1 MKRARFITKFPW
13 VATTLLLLLAGCAP
27 VISPATLQQV
37 DKSIS
42 FEELQHNPDKYKGKT
57 VLLGGDI
64 IETRNTTG
72 RTVILVLARSLD
84 HRNQPKEEGASKG
97 RFIVYQ
103 PGFLDPAI
111 YRPDRQITVAGKV
124 IGKELRPIGEM
135 NYSYPVIEN
144 RELYLWPTG
153 QYPWRE
159 PPVHFGIGIGIGL

>member
-1 MKRARFITKFPW
+1 MKKAKLIPGFPW
-13 VATTLLLLLAGCAP
+13 VTTTMLLLLAGCAP
-27 VISPATLQQV
+27 VISSSTLQQV

-42 FEELQHNPDKYKGKT
+42 FEELQHNPDKYRGKT

-64 IETRNTTG
+64 IETRNMAG
-72 RTVILVLARSLD
+72 RTVIMVLARSLD
-84 HRNQPKEEGASKG
+84 YRNQPKEEGASKG
-97 RFIVYQ
+97 RFLVYQ
-103 PGFLDPAI
+103 AGFLDPAI

-124 IGKELRPIGEM
+124 IGKELRSIGEM

-144 RELYLWPTG
+144 RELYLWPTD